1 MTGSRWVRNDDGSI
15 QPRWVQDKS
24 TYYNVWD
31 RRSQRMKRI
40 TIGSEE
46 HEEIKRRKKNSI
58 KLRSNDVEIPK
69 ETSDAWYRSEEWKN
83 CRDEYLKKYY
93 EKNDK
98 RICNCCK
105 KSEDEV
111 VMNVD
116 HIYPVRRY
124 WDMRLNHDN
133 LQNMCADCNKAKG
146 NFMEEFVSIRVLV
159 KKDGEWVIL
168 ELPVNKS

>member
-1 MTGSRWVRNDDGSI
+1 
-15 QPRWVQDKS
+15 
-24 TYYNVWD
+24 
-31 RRSQRMKRI
+31 MKRI
-40 TIGSEE
+40 TVGSEE

-58 KLRSNDVEIPK
+58 RVRPNYVEIPK

-83 CRDEYLKKYY
+83 CRNEYLKKYY

-98 RICNCCK
+98 RVCNCCG

-124 WDMRLNHDN
+124 WDMRMNHDN

-146 NFMEEFVSIRVLV
+146 NFMEEFVPQKVLV

-168 ELPVNKS
+168 RLPANQT